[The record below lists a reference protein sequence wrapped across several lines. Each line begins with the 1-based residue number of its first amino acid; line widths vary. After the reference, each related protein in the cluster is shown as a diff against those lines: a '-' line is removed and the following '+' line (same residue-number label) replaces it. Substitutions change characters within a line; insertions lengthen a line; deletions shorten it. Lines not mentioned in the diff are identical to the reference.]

1 MKRRDTTSFERF
13 AERTAALSFL
23 LCGAAGIGLAV
34 VYWRGGQPQ
43 AEGALLA
50 TAFGSLAYGLVT
62 WANRLMP
69 QGPFAEERHVLPEPE
84 QERAHFEEDL
94 ERGGAITSRRLLLR
108 TLAIAAG
115 GLGVAAV
122 FPIRSLGPK
131 PGRSLLQTPWR
142 DGLRLVTDTGRP
154 VLAAEVPLGGLVT
167 VFPEGH
173 AGSADGQAVL
183 VRVEPGLNTPVDG
196 REDWGPDGYL
206 VYSKVCTHAGCPV
219 GLYQQETHQLLCP
232 CHQSTFDVLHG
243 AKPVFGPAA
252 GALPQLPIRVD
263 PDGALVARGDFSDP
277 VGPVFWR
284 KT

>member
-1 MKRRDTTSFERF
+1 MSEPRASGEHF

-23 LCGAAGIGLAV
+23 LAGAAGLGLAV

-62 WANRLMP
+62 WGNRLMP
-69 QGPFAEERHVLPEPE
+69 QGPFEEARHVLPEPE
-84 QERAHFEEDL
+84 DERQHFEEDL
-94 ERGGAITSRRLLLR
+94 ERGGVITSRRLLLR
-108 TLAIAAG
+108 TLAVAAG

-131 PGRSLLQTPWR
+131 PGRSLLETPWR

-154 VLAAEVPLGGLVT
+154 VKASDVPLGGLVT

-183 VRVEPGLNTPVDG
+183 VRVEPGLNTPVTG
-196 REDWGPDGYL
+196 RDDWAPDGYL

-252 GALPQLPIRVD
+252 GALPQLPIRIDAGGV
-263 PDGALVARGDFSDP
+263 LVARGDFSDP
-277 VGPVFWR
+277 IGPVFSR
-284 KT
+284 HS